1 MSLQVEK
8 LENNTAKLTIEVP
21 AEELDKAIQKAY
33 QKNKNKFNVPGFRKG
48 KVPYAM
54 IEKMYGAGVFYEEAA
69 NDLIPEAY
77 ANAAAESELEI
88 VARPEISVTQIEKGK
103 PFVFE
108 AEVTLKPEVK
118 LGEYK
123 GIKVE
128 KADTKVTA
136 KEVNAEL
143 DKIKEQ
149 NARLVAADDKAIEE
163 GDQATIDFE
172 GFVDGVAFEGGK
184 GEDYPLTIGSHSFI
198 DTFEDQLVGKK
209 VGEEVEVNVT
219 FPEEYQAKELAGKPA
234 MFKVTIKEIKVKEY
248 PKVDDEFAQEVSEFD
263 TLAEYK
269 ADIKK
274 GLVAKKKEAAAA
286 EKESKVIEEIV
297 KNSEM
302 DIPEKMIEAQAQQMV
317 EEFAQNIA
325 MQGISFDQY
334 MQFTGSTVEQLLEQV
349 KPQAKARIE
358 SSLVLEE
365 VVKAEKI
372 EATDEEFEKLFK
384 VCKEKEITL
393 LVDEA
398 YHYFYPK
405 TFIKYAL
412 NNRRVFVT
420 RTFSKLFSMAGCRLG
435 YVCGHPEDIK
445 YVQKFCTPHNTN
457 AFAMLF
463 AEKILTTPGMVDGLI
478 VKFNEGRSYLLNT
491 LDRNGYR
498 HKGEAGNFLFIEP
511 KTCAKTIVERMKNEK
526 NILIKEYQ
534 NVGEFGNCLR
544 VSIGEKQYMKIFM
557 NALLEIDK

>member
-163 GDQATIDFE
+163 GDQ
-172 GFVDGVAFEGGK
+172 
-184 GEDYPLTIGSHSFI
+184 
-198 DTFEDQLVGKK
+198 
-209 VGEEVEVNVT
+209 
-219 FPEEYQAKELAGKPA
+219 
-234 MFKVTIKEIKVKEY
+234 
-248 PKVDDEFAQEVSEFD
+248 VS
-263 TLAEYK
+263 
-269 ADIKK
+269 
-274 GLVAKKKEAAAA
+274 
-286 EKESKVIEEIV
+286 
-297 KNSEM
+297 
-302 DIPEKMIEAQAQQMV
+302 
-317 EEFAQNIA
+317 
-325 MQGISFDQY
+325 
-334 MQFTGSTVEQLLEQV
+334 
-349 KPQAKARIE
+349 
-358 SSLVLEE
+358 
-365 VVKAEKI
+365 
-372 EATDEEFEKLFK
+372 
-384 VCKEKEITL
+384 
-393 LVDEA
+393 
-398 YHYFYPK
+398 
-405 TFIKYAL
+405 
-412 NNRRVFVT
+412 
-420 RTFSKLFSMAGCRLG
+420 
-435 YVCGHPEDIK
+435 
-445 YVQKFCTPHNTN
+445 
-457 AFAMLF
+457 
-463 AEKILTTPGMVDGLI
+463 
-478 VKFNEGRSYLLNT
+478 
-491 LDRNGYR
+491 
-498 HKGEAGNFLFIEP
+498 
-511 KTCAKTIVERMKNEK
+511 
-526 NILIKEYQ
+526 
-534 NVGEFGNCLR
+534 
-544 VSIGEKQYMKIFM
+544 
-557 NALLEIDK
+557 

>member
-219 FPEEYQAKELAGKPA
+219 FPEEYQAKELAGKEA
-234 MFKVTIKEIKVKEY
+234 IFKCAVKKIEAKELPEL
-248 PKVDDEFAQEVSEFD
+248 DDDFAKDVSEFD

-269 ADIKK
+269 EHVKTNLEDKKADE
-274 GLVAKKKEAAAA
+274 AKRAKEDAAVD
-286 EKESKVIEEIV
+286 KVIE
-297 KNSEM
+297 NAQM
-302 DIPEKMIEAQAQQMV
+302 DIPEAMLMTQCRQMLDD
-317 EEFAQNIA
+317 FSRR
-325 MQGISFDQY
+325 MQSQGLSMDQY
-334 MQFTGSTVEQLLEQV
+334 FQFTGMTADKMMEDM
-349 KPQAKARIE
+349 KPQALKRIQTR
-358 SSLVLEE
+358 LVLEKVAE
-365 VVKAEKI
+365 VENI
-372 EATDEEFEKLFK
+372 QPTEEE
-384 VCKEKEITL
+384 VNEEISKMA
-393 LVDEA
+393 EA
-398 YHYFYPK
+398 YK
-405 TFIKYAL
+405 MEAD
-412 NNRRVFVT
+412 
-420 RTFSKLFSMAGCRLG
+420 KLKELLGERELEQMKKDMA
-435 YVCGHPEDIK
+435 
-445 YVQKFCTPHNTN
+445 VQKAVTVI
-457 AFAMLF
+457 ADA
-463 AEKILTTPGMVDGLI
+463 
-478 VKFNEGRSYLLNT
+478 
-491 LDRNGYR
+491 
-498 HKGEAGNFLFIEP
+498 
-511 KTCAKTIVERMKNEK
+511 AKEV
-526 NILIKEYQ
+526 
-534 NVGEFGNCLR
+534 
-544 VSIGEKQYMKIFM
+544 
-557 NALLEIDK
+557 

>member
-209 VGEEVEVNVT
+209 VGDEVEVNVT
-219 FPEEYQAKELAGKPA
+219 FPEQYQAEELAGKPA
-234 MFKVTIKEIKVKEY
+234 MFKVNIKEIKVKEL
-248 PKVDDEFAQEVSEFD
+248 PELDDDFAQDVSEFD

-269 ADIKK
+269 EDVKK
-274 GLVAKKKEAAAA
+274 NLEEKKKEEA
-286 EKESKVIEEIV
+286 EQQKEADVIKAIV
-297 KNSEM
+297 EDAKM
-302 DIPEKMIEAQAQQMV
+302 DIHEKMIKAQAQQMV
-317 EEFAQNIA
+317 EDFAQRIQS
-325 MQGISFDQY
+325 QGLSFEQY
-334 MQFTGSTVEQLLEQV
+334 MQFTGSTPEMLLEQV
-349 KPQAKARIE
+349 TPQAEERIKAR
-358 SSLVLEE
+358 LVLEA
-365 VVKAEKI
+365 VVKAENI
-372 EATDEEFEKLFK
+372 EVSDEEFEKELEEMAKQYNMELDQIKQFTTDAD
-384 VCKEKEITL
+384 KET
-393 LVDEA
+393 
-398 YHYFYPK
+398 
-405 TFIKYAL
+405 IK
-412 NNRRVFVT
+412 
-420 RTFSKLFSMAGCRLG
+420 K
-435 YVCGHPEDIK
+435 DIA
-445 YVQKFCTPHNTN
+445 VQK
-457 AFAMLF
+457 AAKLV
-463 AEKILTTPGMVDGLI
+463 VD
-478 VKFNEGRSYLLNT
+478 
-491 LDRNGYR
+491 
-498 HKGEAGNFLFIEP
+498 A
-511 KTCAKTIVERMKNEK
+511 AK
-526 NILIKEYQ
+526 
-534 NVGEFGNCLR
+534 
-544 VSIGEKQYMKIFM
+544 
-557 NALLEIDK
+557 